1 MMEAR
6 LRNGQMWR
14 QANIADPTTSS
25 GDELFAANPDLVPE
39 PQFARIGDTEAYAF
53 ESLKQARINPDVLV
67 RCWPQSP
74 LERVYLAALVL
85 TIFWF
90 IIFSDLISVDVSL
103 GHEIPT
109 ARPKVGF

>member
-25 GDELFAANPDLVPE
+25 GDERFAANPVPVPE
-39 PQFARIGDTEAYAF
+39 PQSAGIGDTEAYAF
-53 ESLKQARINPDVLV
+53 ESLKQARINPDALV
-67 RCWPQSP
+67 RCSPQSP
-74 LERVYLAALVL
+74 LERVYPAALVL

-90 IIFSDLISVDVSL
+90 IIFSDFISADVW
-103 GHEIPT
+103 
-109 ARPKVGF
+109 

>member
-14 QANIADPTTSS
+14 QANIADPASS

-53 ESLKQARINPDVLV
+53 ESLKQAGINPDALV
-67 RCWPQSP
+67 RCWPRALSRGYTLP
-74 LERVYLAALVL
+74 L
-85 TIFWF
+85 WC
-90 IIFSDLISVDVSL
+90 
-103 GHEIPT
+103 
-109 ARPKVGF
+109 